1 MEALVIIGLIGL
13 GLATSNNK
21 DDNNHIN
28 SEVNGNI
35 NDPSQDNLYHA
46 DFYNQ
51 TQKVIRNSK

>member
-28 SEVNGNI
+28 LVLSFGTIVPII
-35 NDPSQDNLYHA
+35 NKSATYYQIKL
-46 DFYNQ
+46 
-51 TQKVIRNSK
+51 